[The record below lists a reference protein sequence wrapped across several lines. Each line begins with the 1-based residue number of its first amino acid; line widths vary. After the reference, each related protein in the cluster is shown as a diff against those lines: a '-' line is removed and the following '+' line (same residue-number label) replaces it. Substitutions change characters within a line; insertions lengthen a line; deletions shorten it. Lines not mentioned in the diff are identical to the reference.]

1 MDSAGRHGR
10 FELAFYAMCLILSLF
25 WSLPTQGILDFSSF
39 YGSGEAAA
47 LGENPYAIHDRTF
60 LLQTAWFSG
69 YNFNLNPPTVLPLF
83 EGFAAFEIAQSY
95 WGWWSISI
103 VLGIALLRLLKVHYG
118 DAMPTVAVVWCLAL
132 GSFWDTLHLGQIYIP
147 LAFCAVLAWISLRRG
162 RRRLLAGV
170 LIGVVAAVKP
180 NFLVWPVVL
189 LLAGHIAPAMAA
201 FASFLALV
209 AISLGLYGGETWA
222 QWFDLLASEGARDVF
237 PTNGSVA
244 GFLHRIG
251 LGAFGVWA
259 SLALLAATGGWAL
272 WRRPPV
278 MLASAVGL
286 LVSLLASPI
295 GWAHYFLLAVPILIE
310 LWDRRGWT
318 GRFASMALAVPLVLV
333 VISPPDVLAARVT
346 VGSLYFWTFLA
357 VFALVARH
365 GAALDLPLAQTR
377 ERGPRGPR
385 PRAAGQP
392 VERPTV

>member
-1 MDSAGRHGR
+1 M
-10 FELAFYAMCLILSLF
+10 
-25 WSLPTQGILDFSSF
+25 
-39 YGSGEAAA
+39 
-47 LGENPYAIHDRTF
+47 
-60 LLQTAWFSG
+60 
-69 YNFNLNPPTVLPLF
+69 
-83 EGFAAFEIAQSY
+83 
-95 WGWWSISI
+95 
-103 VLGIALLRLLKVHYG
+103 
-118 DAMPTVAVVWCLAL
+118 
-132 GSFWDTLHLGQIYIP
+132 
-147 LAFCAVLAWISLRRG
+147 
-162 RRRLLAGV
+162 
-170 LIGVVAAVKP
+170 
-180 NFLVWPVVL
+180 
-189 LLAGHIAPAMAA
+189 AP
-201 FASFLALV
+201 
-209 AISLGLYGGETWA
+209 
-222 QWFDLLASEGARDVF
+222 
-237 PTNGSVA
+237 
-244 GFLHRIG
+244 
-251 LGAFGVWA
+251 
-259 SLALLAATGGWAL
+259 
-272 WRRPPV
+272 PPV